1 MKLNLTNELRKVV
14 QSCIWFEPAEQAIQ
28 NVPRLAAY
36 IFTYGTPE
44 ETQIL
49 RNQLTDEGL
58 RDCLDNAPAGIY
70 DIKSWAYWNLIA
82 GRFDTP
88 PMPQRS
94 FD

>member
-1 MKLNLTNELRKVV
+1 MKLNLTDELRKVV
-14 QSCIWFEPAEQAIQ
+14 KNCMWFELPEQAIQ

-49 RNQLTDEGL
+49 RNQLTDEEL
-58 RDCLDNAPAGIY
+58 QVCLDNAPAGIY
-70 DIKSWAYWNLIA
+70 DVRSWAYWNLMA